1 MGNKR
6 MALIELSKSDV
17 LEILK
22 ALSRVE
28 GSLMAKSDTYHI
40 AELLDWSVE
49 TLTKKLL
56 GEQADVLY

>member
-1 MGNKR
+1 MGDKR

-28 GSLMAKSDTYHI
+28 GYLMAMPDTYHI
-40 AELLDWSVE
+40 AETLDWPTE